1 MSAESSIDRT
11 RPGFL
16 AALRHGV
23 LASALP
29 SRKRWSPAIA
39 FGVLADVCVVALLGL
54 SMWLI
59 VRAGEQPPIL
69 HLTFAIVGVRAFAIG
84 RAAFRYAERLASHD
98 AVFRQLATVRTDT
111 FERLVPLT
119 PGSLDERS
127 RGEVLTRLVDDVDE
141 LQNLP
146 LRVVQ
151 PMITSGIV
159 VALSVVVVA
168 ILSPASGLILLLS
181 VLAGGALAVFASNR
195 VAARSEERLAGY
207 RAELAVEVSELLASA
222 DVLRAFGA
230 LPAKRERVRL
240 ADERLRDA
248 QRRAVSGEGLAAGV
262 LALFSGIATLAVLWL
277 MAAWGGPAVSGL
289 SAPLT
294 AALIVV
300 PAAVFEVFAATP
312 VALQAM
318 RRVRASAERVD
329 EIARPDRPAEIP
341 DESAGSDDWAPVAG
355 EALVELT
362 GLSVRRVGAE
372 HDTVSGID
380 LRVAAGDTVVIAG
393 ESGVGKSTLA
403 LALVRFLEYSGSYR
417 LSGVEANTLTG
428 RAVRRVV
435 GLCEQSPQLFDSDLR
450 QNLLFARDTATEA
463 ELLDV
468 LERVGLS
475 AWAAER
481 AGLDTRV
488 GEEGALV
495 SGGQAQRIALA
506 RALLADVPVLIFDE
520 PTAHVDPERA
530 QALLEDLLGA
540 VPADRAVIVIS
551 HTPVPQELVR
561 QQLTLTRTALRPA

>member
-1 MSAESSIDRT
+1 MTSA
-11 RPGFL
+11 RPSGVL
-16 AALRHGV
+16 GALRQGV

-29 SRKRWSPAIA
+29 SRKRWTPAIS
-39 FGVLADVCVVALLGL
+39 FGVLADICVVALLGL

-98 AVFRQLATVRTDT
+98 AVFRQLATVRADT

-119 PGSLDERS
+119 PGTLDEQS

-151 PMITSGIV
+151 PLITSGIV
-159 VALSVVVVA
+159 VGLSIVVVA
-168 ILSPASGLILLLS
+168 ILSPVSGLILLLS
-181 VLAGGALAVFASNR
+181 VLIGGGLAVLASNR
-195 VAARSEERLAGY
+195 VAARSEERLAGL
-207 RAELAVEVSELLASA
+207 RAALAVEVSDLLASA

-230 LPAKRERVRL
+230 LDAKRAAVRA
-240 ADERLRDA
+240 ADEKLRLV
-248 QRRAVSGEGLAAGV
+248 QRRTVSGEGLAAGV
-262 LALFSGIATLAVLWL
+262 LSLFSGVATLAVLWFL
-277 MAAWGGPAVSGL
+277 AAGGGPAASGM

-341 DESAGSDDWAPVAG
+341 DEAAGSDRWEPVPG
-355 EALVELT
+355 EPLVELS
-362 GLSVRRVGAE
+362 GVSVRRVGAE
-372 HDTVSGID
+372 RDTVSGID

-403 LALVRFLEYSGSYR
+403 LALVRFLEYTGSYR
-417 LSGVEANTLTG
+417 LSGVEAKTLTG

-435 GLCEQSPQLFDSDLR
+435 GLCEQSPHLFDSDLR
-450 QNLLFARDTATEA
+450 QNLLFARDTASEA
-463 ELLDV
+463 ELHEVLD
-468 LERVGLS
+468 RVGLAS
-475 AWAAER
+475 WAAER
-481 AGLDTRV
+481 NGLDTRV

-530 QALLEDLLGA
+530 QALLQDLLGA

-551 HTPVPQELVR
+551 HTPVPAELVR
-561 QQLTLTRTALRPA
+561 QQLTLTPTGLAAG